1 MPSSNGLA
9 SAAAVLGVLVAML
22 VDGRRAPA
30 IAAVAVA
37 LGLAPGLG
45 AIGGGEG
52 LLVLAGAAAA
62 AVAGSAMAALLGR
75 RPSGARRLNPS
86 IPVFAPA
93 NRLFGSR
100 SARLVAA
107 ALGIPVASWVS
118 SNVSVGAVAAV
129 SGLLFPAAYAWTCGA
144 FRLLLSRSIVDLA
157 AGMSMV
163 ALGAA
168 TAWQVRAGAD
178 AVNGAAVLAGLAPA
192 AAMVAGW
199 LEGRSARGTLPRPTS
214 P

>member
-1 MPSSNGLA
+1 M
-9 SAAAVLGVLVAML
+9 
-22 VDGRRAPA
+22 
-30 IAAVAVA
+30 
-37 LGLAPGLG
+37 
-45 AIGGGEG
+45 
-52 LLVLAGAAAA
+52 
-62 AVAGSAMAALLGR
+62 
-75 RPSGARRLNPS
+75 
-86 IPVFAPA
+86 
-93 NRLFGSR
+93 
-100 SARLVAA
+100 
-107 ALGIPVASWVS
+107 
-118 SNVSVGAVAAV
+118 